1 MDLSMNFNIGAILLV
16 PICTFIHELGHAL
29 FVKLIGGKV
38 IQVEIGAGPVLF
50 QIGSVAFKKMFFAG
64 GYCSFEWPNDKT
76 VSKFEKFL
84 VFFGGV
90 AMNALFIVIL
100 YFLRVHFHIKSDI
113 IGHLNFINFFMIILC
128 LVPFKL
134 SIQNNRQIISDGKR
148 IFELFSK
155 NS

>member
-1 MDLSMNFNIGAILLV
+1 MNFNIGAILLV

-29 FVKLIGGKV
+29 FVKLFGGKV
-38 IQVEIGAGPVLF
+38 IQVEIGTGPVLF
-50 QIGSVAFKKMFFAG
+50 QIGSVAFKRMFFVG
-64 GYCSFEWPNDKT
+64 GFCIFEWPNGKK
-76 VSKFEKFL
+76 VSKFEEFL

-90 AMNALFIVIL
+90 AMNALLIVIL

>member
-1 MDLSMNFNIGAILLV
+1 
-16 PICTFIHELGHAL
+16 
-29 FVKLIGGKV
+29 
-38 IQVEIGAGPVLF
+38 
-50 QIGSVAFKKMFFAG
+50 MFFVG
-64 GYCSFEWPNDKT
+64 GFCIFEWPNGKK
-76 VSKFEKFL
+76 VSKFEEFL